1 MPKTVLDIKD
11 LSITFQTDES
21 TVEAVKKISF
31 DVTESEVC
39 AIVGE
44 SGSGKSVTAQS
55 ILGLVGRNHNEIVSG
70 CIELIDSENS
80 IDLLKLEE
88 KEIQKVRG
96 RKISMIFQEPMTSLH
111 PMYRVGDQLGEAI
124 KVHSKLSKDES
135 ERLIIEVLDQVMI
148 PRPKEIINDYPHS
161 LSGGMR
167 QRVMIAMAILFRPRV
182 LIADEPT
189 TALDVTIQNE
199 ILSLILKLIDEIK
212 LSVIFITHDMSVVS
226 EIADQ
231 VLVMKNGY
239 LVEKNTVT
247 EIFTKPEKEY
257 TKNLIK
263 AVPIF
268 GKNLRNEKLGK
279 NLKDKTPL
287 LEVKGV
293 TKTFIKK
300 YGFFKKNITMN
311 KAVDNVSLN
320 LKSGETLSIVGE
332 SGSGKTTLARCITH
346 LIDYEKGKIVFNG
359 ENLKNKTKNELNA
372 IRREIQFIFQDPY
385 ASLNPR
391 MPVNY
396 LVTEPLFIH
405 NEIEK
410 KINLKN
416 ALDLL
421 NEVKLNETFLNRYP
435 HELSGGQ
442 RQRICIARAL
452 ALKPKLIVA
461 DEPLSALDVTIQAQ
475 IIDLLIE
482 LQLKYNL
489 SYLFISHDLAV
500 VEKIS
505 HYVGVMFKGNL
516 VEYGKTNEVLY
527 DPKHSYTKM
536 LLASIPTIE
545 KDRQGK
551 RIRKQ
556 YSTKEDFGKMLEFS
570 KNDQYIRVTDNHFY
584 LN

>member
-1 MPKTVLDIKD
+1 MPRTVLDIKD

-31 DVTESEVC
+31 DVTEGEVC

-55 ILGLVGRNHNEIVSG
+55 ILGLVGRNQNEIVSG
-70 CIELIDSENS
+70 SSQLIDSENS
-80 IDLLKLEE
+80 TDLLKLKE

-231 VLVMKNGY
+231 VLVMKNGD
-239 LVEKNTVT
+239 LVEKSTVA
-247 EIFTKPEKEY
+247 EIFTKPKEEY

-268 GKNLRNEKLGK
+268 GKNLQNEKLVK
-279 NLKDKTPL
+279 NLKDKNPL

-293 TKTFIKK
+293 TKTFTKK
-300 YGFFKKNITMN
+300 NGFFKKNIAMN

-346 LIDYEKGKIVFNG
+346 LIEYEKGEIIFNG

-372 IRREIQFIFQDPY
+372 TRREIQFIFQDPY

-405 NEIEK
+405 NQIGK
-410 KINLKN
+410 KKNLKN

-475 IIDLLIE
+475 IIDLLME

-516 VEYGKTNEVLY
+516 VEYGKTDEVLY
-527 DPKHSYTKM
+527 NPKHSYTKM

-545 KDRQGK
+545 KDRQAK

-556 YSTKEDFGKMLEFS
+556 YSTKDDLEKMLEFS

>member
-1 MPKTVLDIKD
+1 MPRTVLDIKD

-31 DVTESEVC
+31 DVTEGEVC

-55 ILGLVGRNHNEIVSG
+55 ILGLVGRNQNEIVSG
-70 CIELIDSENS
+70 SIQLIDSENS
-80 IDLLKLEE
+80 IDLLKLKE

-148 PRPKEIINDYPHS
+148 SKPKEIINDYPHS

-231 VLVMKNGY
+231 VLVMKNGH
-239 LVEKNTVT
+239 LVEKSTVA
-247 EIFTKPEKEY
+247 EIFTKPEEEY

-268 GKNLRNEKLGK
+268 GKNFQNEKLVK
-279 NLKDKTPL
+279 NLKDKTLL

-293 TKTFIKK
+293 TKTFTKK
-300 YGFFKKNITMN
+300 NGFFKKSIVTN

-346 LIDYEKGKIVFNG
+346 LIEYEKGEIVFNG

-372 IRREIQFIFQDPY
+372 TRREIQFIFQDPY

-405 NEIEK
+405 NEIGK
-410 KINLKN
+410 KTNLKN

-475 IIDLLIE
+475 IIDLLME

-527 DPKHSYTKM
+527 NPKHSYTKM

-545 KDRQGK
+545 KDRQAK

-556 YSTKEDFGKMLEFS
+556 SSTKEDLGKMLEFS
-570 KNDQYIRVTDNHFY
+570 KNDQYIRITDNHFY